1 MVSAGRGV
9 AAVDEDR
16 LTGDIVRRAAREKE
30 RRTPQVRQ
38 RAVSL
43 TTGAVSSVAKKPG
56 AIALAFTPCRDHA
69 SACARV
75 SWAIAPF
82 DAPYGAQSAN
92 ARTDCSEA
100 MLMMRPQPRAII
112 AGARR
117 WARKNGASRFSLI
130 VASQSSSVTSRID
143 FRRLVPAAD
152 TSISG
157 APKDSPARA
166 AHSLSEA
173 RSARSQGR

>member
-1 MVSAGRGV
+1 
-9 AAVDEDR
+9 
-16 LTGDIVRRAAREKE
+16 
-30 RRTPQVRQ
+30 
-38 RAVSL
+38 
-43 TTGAVSSVAKKPG
+43 
-56 AIALAFTPCRDHA
+56 
-69 SACARV
+69 
-75 SWAIAPF
+75 
-82 DAPYGAQSAN
+82 
-92 ARTDCSEA
+92 
-100 MLMMRPQPRAII
+100 MMRPKPRAII

-117 WARKNGASRFSLI
+117 CARKNGASRFSLI

-173 RSARSQGR
+173 RSARSQGRLAARPPALPISSRTASSMEARRATSTTAAPAPANASAMVRPMPELAPVTTATRPERSNKLVRDMRGQLSTGTPRSKRSCAKYFASRSSAVRA